1 MVDLFSQIQRRPH
14 FEAVAIFDQLR
25 RGDSV
30 EAMLKAVRDGDML
43 VDMSS
48 VSSSHDIKG
57 VPHQTQ
63 YVTLPPL
70 RMAVPYV
77 ESIHA
82 VGKLHSLP
90 CEAPLPPLKMC
101 SR

>member
-1 MVDLFSQIQRRPH
+1 MVDLFSQLRQRPH
-14 FEAVAIFDQLR
+14 FEAVAIFDQIR

-30 EAMLKAVRDGDML
+30 EAMLTAVRDGDML

-48 VSSSHDIKG
+48 RSSPQAMNR
-57 VPHQTQ
+57 VPPERQS
-63 YVTLPPL
+63 VTLPPL

-77 ESIHA
+77 DTNYP
-82 VGKLHSLP
+82 VDKLRSLP
-90 CEAPLPPLKMC
+90 CEPLPPMEMC